1 MALWTLDIKEN
12 VDGGDAF
19 LRVPELVDSHVQHH
33 QHLQHPPASTQSAV
47 GTIMTI
53 IGWIDI
59 EEHLDVRHCK
69 LVIIETM
76 CRSLSLSVPFDK
88 KRHPLLQIHIKDSHQ
103 QVPHKYNVSP
113 TVVCIAWG
121 VQCLDCAPSPPWASR
136 RTLCLLASSL

>member
-1 MALWTLDIKEN
+1 M
-12 VDGGDAF
+12 DGGDAF
-19 LRVPELVDSHVQHH
+19 LRVPELVDCHVQHH
-33 QHLQHPPASTQSAV
+33 QHLQHPPASTQSGK

-88 KRHPLLQIHIKDSHQ
+88 KRHPLLQIHINKFLINTMCLRLLSAL
-103 QVPHKYNVSP
+103 PEESN
-113 TVVCIAWG
+113 AWIVHRHHLG
-121 VQCLDCAPSPPWASR
+121 RLVGHYAC
-136 RTLCLLASSL
+136 

>member
-1 MALWTLDIKEN
+1 MEVMPSCAYQSWQTATYSTTSTCSTL
-12 VDGGDAF
+12 
-19 LRVPELVDSHVQHH
+19 L
-33 QHLQHPPASTQSAV
+33 PAHSQGR

-103 QVPHKYNVSP
+103 QVPHKNIQCVSDCWLHCLRSP
-113 TVVCIAWG
+113 MLGLCTVTTLG
-121 VQCLDCAPSPPWASR
+121 VSQDIM
-136 RTLCLLASSL
+136 LASILTLEYLK